1 MKVRYKPNVTV
12 ACIIHAPNIHVPN
25 DDKFLMVEEWI
36 EGEQRFNQPAGHL
49 EANESLISACERE
62 VLEETGLSLTPSGL
76 VGIYQFS
83 ASAELSFLRF
93 TFCVQVDEMQ
103 DTIPQDKD
111 ISACH
116 WLTLEQI
123 EAKAT
128 QLRSPLVL
136 DCLRDYLHHFQNR
149 NTYSLELLNSTRLTI
164 APSGNAC

>member
-12 ACIIHAPNIHVPN
+12 ACIIHAPNIHASN

-62 VLEETGLSLTPSGL
+62 VLEETGLSLSPSGL

-93 TFCVQVDEMQ
+93 TFCVQVDELA
-103 DTIPQDKD
+103 DAIPQDKD

-123 EAKAT
+123 EASAA

-136 DCLRDYLHHFQNR
+136 DCLRDYLHQYQNG
-149 NTYSLELLNSTRLTI
+149 NTYSLELLNCTRLTI
-164 APSGNAC
+164 APSSNAC

>member
-12 ACIIHAPNIHVPN
+12 ACIIHSIK

-62 VLEETGLSLTPSGL
+62 VLEETGLSLSPSGL

-83 ASAELSFLRF
+83 ASTELSFLRF
-93 TFCVQVDEMQ
+93 TFCTQVDGIMAAR
-103 DTIPQDKD
+103 PLDKD

-123 EAKAT
+123 EAKSAE
-128 QLRSPLVL
+128 LRSPLVL
-136 DCLRDYLHHFQNR
+136 DCLRDYLQQYQNG
-149 NTYSLELLNSTRLTI
+149 NTYSLELLNSTRLAI
-164 APSGNAC
+164 APNSNAC